1 MVVGFYVLLI
11 AIASASTVCTLYVII
26 EYLCTARIT
35 DHSKEII
42 DTPLYEF
49 LSTFAKTFITYT
61 AFKKSSTT
69 CFCME

>member
-49 LSTFAKTFITYT
+49 LRTFAKTFKRIILRHLKCLYNY
-61 AFKKSSTT
+61 
-69 CFCME
+69 